1 MSTHYPSLHEAS
13 LKIQPELDLI
23 DSLTV
28 RAEYSDSSAPVIDYN
43 EVVGEKS
50 RAQTYPAASG
60 SGQLLD
66 DHFRFLDE
74 ARNNSSAGLKRLY
87 DRLHS
92 GVEKGNR
99 ILRELKALRYVVVT
113 EFRAANQKGG
123 RSRLIVTVTA
133 KGEEMLNGF
142 DKLKS

>member
-1 MSTHYPSLHEAS
+1 MSTRYPSRHEVS
-13 LKIQPELDLI
+13 PKIQPDLDLI

-28 RAEYSDSSAPVIDYN
+28 RAEYAAPSTPGIDYH

-50 RAQTYPAASG
+50 RAQANPAASG

-66 DHFRFLDE
+66 DHFRFLNE

-87 DRLHS
+87 DCLHF

-99 ILRELKALRYVVVT
+99 ILRELKALRYVVVR
-113 EFRAANQKGG
+113 EVRAANQKGG
-123 RSRLIVTVTA
+123 RSRLIVTLTA